1 MDLTALSLGAIP
13 MNGFPLEA
21 VLILVAMVCLSAYV
35 DLAAHSDRHEITFG
49 DAAKWSAFF
58 VAVSMAFYGY
68 LYFRFTP
75 EDASLF
81 LAGYALEK
89 ALSADNMIVIMAIMA
104 SFGITSGYLQH
115 RILYYGIIG
124 AVLFRA
130 FFVGAGSW
138 LFALGPIVQGVFGLI
153 VIWTAYML
161 IKESFGDDDDEDEDE
176 DYTDHWSVR
185 YIKNHFPVAQGF
197 VDNKFFV
204 TKKEADDAKVPTEVH
219 GNWFSKILL
228 GGKYATMAF
237 LCLMCVEISDIV
249 FSFDSVPAIIAITQK
264 PLLVYSS
271 IIFAILGLRSLY
283 FLLQS
288 AMKYLVHLD
297 KAVAVILLYVG
308 AKLMIPLLYQY
319 APGVAET
326 LSIPAHVHHM
336 TSLYIVLG
344 LLGLGIVTS
353 MLFPGKDED

>member
-1 MDLTALSLGAIP
+1 MELI
-13 MNGFPLEA
+13 GFPLEA
-21 VLILVAMVCLSAYV
+21 VLILIAMVVFSAYI
-35 DLAAHSDRHEITFG
+35 DLYYHSDRHEITFG

-58 VAVSMAFYGY
+58 IAVSLLFYGY

-104 SFGITSGYLQH
+104 SFGIKSGYLQH
-115 RILYYGIIG
+115 RILYFGIIG
-124 AVLFRA
+124 AIVFRA

-138 LFALGPIVQGVFGLI
+138 LFSLGPIVQGIFGLI
-153 VIWTAYML
+153 VIWTAWML
-161 IKESFGDDDDEDEDE
+161 IKDSFSGDDDEEEE
-176 DYTDHWSVR
+176 DYTQHWSVK
-185 YIKNHFPVAQGF
+185 YIKKHIPIAQGL
-197 VDNKFFV
+197 VDNKFFA
-204 TKKEADDAKVPTEVH
+204 TKKECQDAGVPIEVH
-219 GNWFSKILL
+219 GGFISKFLFA
-228 GGKYATMAF
+228 GRYATVAF
-237 LCLMCVEISDIV
+237 LCLICVEISDIV

-288 AMKYLVHLD
+288 AMKFLVHLD
-297 KAVAVILLYVG
+297 KAVAIILAYVG
-308 AKLMIPLLYQY
+308 GKLMLPLLHEY
-319 APGVAET
+319 APGVAES
-326 LSIPAHVHHM
+326 LHIPHHIHHM

-344 LLGLGIVTS
+344 LLGLGIVAS
-353 MLFPGKDED
+353 LIIPAKDNA